1 VIGKV
6 RGLFSWLPTGEILP
20 GMTDDEHDEMGRAW
34 SSRSGCSPTC
44 SASANDRQSA
54 ADGNVPVPAPTLRRI
69 KLLHEMPS
77 PSSDWTARQPHAR
90 GWLG

>member
-34 SSRSGCSPTC
+34 SSRSGCLPTC
-44 SASANDRQSA
+44 SAPANDRQSA
-54 ADGNVPVPAPTLRRI
+54 ADGNVFVPAPTRDQQLFRWA
-69 KLLHEMPS
+69 KGDLN
-77 PSSDWTARQPHAR
+77 PHVPKDT
-90 GWLG
+90 GT